1 MRLMTPHPRRTDR
14 GAAGTYAR
22 PCSYLGICM
31 RQSTHD
37 ANAIDRP
44 PGADALLQD
53 SSAAGATILVVE
65 DEVLVSFFIRTLFE
79 ERGLQV
85 AVAAT
90 AAEALQ
96 LIEALGSSLGAAIID
111 VGLPDTPGD
120 QLVAPIRSALP
131 ELPVV
136 IATGFSE
143 TEVGRRFQDDERV
156 RVIGK
161 PFDAPL
167 LWSVLADLDPQFG

>member
-1 MRLMTPHPRRTDR
+1 
-14 GAAGTYAR
+14 
-22 PCSYLGICM
+22 M
-31 RQSTHD
+31 RQSTD
-37 ANAIDRP
+37 NQNAASRP
-44 PGADALLQD
+44 TGAAAESMLQ
-53 SSAAGATILVVE
+53 SAASARTVLVVE
-65 DEVLVSFFIRTLFE
+65 DETLVSFFIRTLLE

-96 LIEALGSSLGAAIID
+96 LIETLGPRLGAAIID

-120 QLVAPIRSALP
+120 QLVAPIRGTLP
-131 ELPVV
+131 GLPIV

-143 TEVGRRFQDDERV
+143 TEFGRRFQDDGRL

-167 LWSVLADLDPQFG
+167 LWAALADLDDSFA

>member
-1 MRLMTPHPRRTDR
+1 
-14 GAAGTYAR
+14 
-22 PCSYLGICM
+22 M
-31 RQSTHD
+31 RQSTNNE
-37 ANAIDRP
+37 NAASRAP
-44 PGADALLQD
+44 TADAKSLLQ
-53 SSAAGATILVVE
+53 SASPATTVLVVE
-65 DEVLVSFFIRTLFE
+65 DETLVSFFIRTVLE

-96 LIEALGSSLGAAIID
+96 LIEKLGSGLGAAIID

-120 QLVAPIRSALP
+120 QLVALIRAALP
-131 ELPVV
+131 QLPIV

-143 TEVGRRFQDDERV
+143 TEFGRRFQDDGRL

-167 LWSVLADLDPQFG
+167 LWSALADLDEHFA

>member
-1 MRLMTPHPRRTDR
+1 MTRAIR
-14 GAAGTYAR
+14 
-22 PCSYLGICM
+22 
-31 RQSTHD
+31 
-37 ANAIDRP
+37 ANKYMSLQEENPGGRP
-44 PGADALLQD
+44 PGADATVL
-53 SSAAGATILVVE
+53 IVE
-65 DEVLVSFFIRTLFE
+65 DEIVVSFFIRTLFE

-85 AVAAT
+85 ASAST

-96 LIEALGSSLGAAIID
+96 LIQTLGPTLGAAIID

-120 QLVAPIRSALP
+120 QLLAPIRAALP

-143 TEVGRRFQDDERV
+143 IEFGRRFQDDARV

-161 PFDAPL
+161 PFDAPQ
-167 LWSVLADLDPQFG
+167 LWSVLGTLDPAFVEPGLT

>member
-1 MRLMTPHPRRTDR
+1 M
-14 GAAGTYAR
+14 
-22 PCSYLGICM
+22 
-31 RQSTHD
+31 QSTYNENA
-37 ANAIDRP
+37 ANRA
-44 PGADALLQD
+44 PGADADSLLQ
-53 SSAAGATILVVE
+53 AASTAPATILVVE
-65 DEVLVSFFIRTLFE
+65 DETVVSFFIGTLFE
-79 ERGLQV
+79 ERGLKV

-96 LIEALGSSLGAAIID
+96 LIEALGANLGAAIID

-120 QLVAPIRSALP
+120 QLVAPIRSKLP
-131 ELPVV
+131 DLPIV

-143 TEVGRRFQDDERV
+143 TEFGRRFQADERV

-167 LWSVLADLDPQFG
+167 LWSALADLDDQFA

>member
-1 MRLMTPHPRRTDR
+1 M
-14 GAAGTYAR
+14 
-22 PCSYLGICM
+22 
-31 RQSTHD
+31 QSTYNE
-37 ANAIDRP
+37 NAVNRP
-44 PGADALLQD
+44 PGADADSLLQ
-53 SSAAGATILVVE
+53 SSSTAPATILIVE
-65 DEVLVSFFIRTLFE
+65 DETLVSFFIRTLLE
-79 ERGLQV
+79 DRGLKV

-96 LIEALGSSLGAAIID
+96 LIEALGANLGAAIID

-120 QLVAPIRSALP
+120 QLVAPIRSKLP
-131 ELPVV
+131 QLPIV

-143 TEVGRRFQDDERV
+143 TEFSRRFQADERV

-167 LWSVLADLDPQFG
+167 LWSALADLDDQFT

>member
-1 MRLMTPHPRRTDR
+1 
-14 GAAGTYAR
+14 
-22 PCSYLGICM
+22 M

-37 ANAIDRP
+37 ENSASRAP
-44 PGADALLQD
+44 AAGADARMHE
-53 SSAAGATILVVE
+53 SPAAASRTILIVE
-65 DEVLVSFFIRTLFE
+65 DEIVVSFFIRTVFE
-79 ERGLQV
+79 ERGLRV

-96 LIEALGSSLGAAIID
+96 LIETLGPSLGAAIID

-131 ELPVV
+131 GLPIV
-136 IATGFSE
+136 IATGFSA
-143 TEVGRRFQDDERV
+143 TEFCQRFQDDERL

-167 LWSVLADLDPQFG
+167 LWSVLSDLDQHFA

>member
-1 MRLMTPHPRRTDR
+1 
-14 GAAGTYAR
+14 
-22 PCSYLGICM
+22 M

-37 ANAIDRP
+37 ENATGRP
-44 PGADALLQD
+44 PGADADSLLHD
-53 SSAAGATILVVE
+53 SSAAGATILIVE
-65 DEVLVSFFIRTLFE
+65 DEVVVSFFIRTLFE
-79 ERGLQV
+79 ERGMQV

-96 LIEALGSSLGAAIID
+96 LIETVGPRLVAAIID

-120 QLVAPIRSALP
+120 QLVGPIRSVLP
-131 ELPVV
+131 DLPVI

-143 TEVGRRFQDDERV
+143 TEVGRRFLDDERV

-167 LWSVLADLDPQFG
+167 LWTVLADLDPQFV